1 MRLKLSL
8 KKQGVPIRD
17 VQVTS
22 FEHTDDLAV
31 RGDGRSNPATPSQV
45 TVRNDNPGTNDPLQS
60 HDALNYSES
69 ADRYQASGDPNA
81 ARFRESTKNFFDGTD
96 VVVTD
101 YAAERVTGR

>member
-22 FEHTDDLAV
+22 FEHTEDLV
-31 RGDGRSNPATPSQV
+31 VSGERRSNPATPNQV
-45 TVRNDNPGTNDPLQS
+45 TVRNDNPGTNGPLRA

-69 ADRYQASGDPNA
+69 ADRYQASGDPNP
-81 ARFRESTKNFFDGTD
+81 ARFRESTENFFDGTD
-96 VVVTD
+96 AVVTD
-101 YAAERVTGR
+101 YAAERITGR